1 MTLRLGFFLG
11 AVAMVGTL
19 SACSKPAS
27 KTVADAQAT
36 TGDAAASSTAAATDA
51 GAGAMD
57 AGGALSPPGSPQNNP
72 VNSDAN
78 KGDPTQTPGSNSF
91 TEEQARG
98 HIEKAGYQ
106 NVSALTKSA
115 DGLWTGTAQKDGK
128 SVQVS
133 VDFKGAVSAK

>member
-1 MTLRLGFFLG
+1 MTLRLGLILST
-11 AVAMVGTL
+11 AAMVGAL
-19 SACSKPAS
+19 GACSKPA
-27 KTVADAQAT
+27 TETADARAT
-36 TGDAAASSTAAATDA
+36 TSDAAASTSTAATDA
-51 GAGAMD
+51 GAGATN
-57 AGGALSPPGSPQNNP
+57 AGGAVSPPGSPQNDP
-72 VNSDAN
+72 LNSDTN

-98 HIEKAGYQ
+98 HIENAGYQ
-106 NVSALTKSA
+106 NVSALTKSS